1 MKNERTRAGKLL
13 MNNTTAKNV
22 DEYIE
27 SFPDNIREMLEAMRE
42 TIKTAAPD
50 AEEMI
55 SYQMPAYKFYGALV
69 YFAAFKNHI
78 GFYATPSGHKEFAA
92 ELSIYKQ
99 GKGSVQ
105 FPMNKPL
112 PLDLIAGIVRFRVNQ
127 NRERAAAKAKK

>member
-1 MKNERTRAGKLL
+1 

-27 SFPDNIREMLEAMRE
+27 SFPDNIREMLKAMRE
-42 TIKTAAPD
+42 TIKMAAPD

-55 SYQMPAYKFYGALV
+55 SYQMPAYKFHGALV

-78 GFYATPSGHKEFAA
+78 GFYAMPSGHKEFAA

-105 FPMNKPL
+105 FPIDKPL
-112 PLDLIAGIVRFRVNQ
+112 PLDLIARIVRFRVNQ
-127 NRERAAAKAKK
+127 NRERAAAKANK